1 MILTR
6 YGENGVR
13 IKFGDAINLETH
25 EKVRQ
30 CYFFLKAIHLPEITD
45 ITPAFTACLIHF
57 DTRKT
62 SFTKLAELLSEREPD
77 MALAPVSEPAVHEI
91 AVRYGGV
98 HGLDMS
104 FVCAHCG
111 LTEDEVITIHTAEL
125 YTVFTVG
132 FIPGFPY
139 LGVLDRRLN
148 TPRLETPR
156 VRVPKGSVG
165 IAQRQTGIYPFQ
177 SPGGWRIIGQTE
189 TNLFDAKKEPYSLM
203 QIGDKV
209 RFIQEW

>member
-1 MILTR
+1 MTSAA
-6 YGENGVR
+6 V
-13 IKFGDAINLETH
+13 
-25 EKVRQ
+25 
-30 CYFFLKAIHLPEITD
+30 PE
-45 ITPAFTACLIHF
+45 P
-57 DTRKT
+57 
-62 SFTKLAELLSEREPD
+62 S
-77 MALAPVSEPAVHEI
+77 VHEI
-91 AVRYGGV
+91 TVRYGGV

-111 LTEDEVITIHTAEL
+111 LTEDEVVTIHAAEL

-189 TNLFDAKKEPYSLM
+189 TSLFDAKKEPYSLM

-209 RFIQEW
+209 RFIKE